1 MIPEKIKLNP
11 TDLSTYCP
19 ELWSRAYISQQNN
32 QFAYKPCCYFRPSNN
47 DVLTDFTSI
56 YNDLNQKHQT
66 IRIESLQ
73 GKKDIGCS
81 YCYNL
86 EQSLES
92 SPRINAVEKYGT
104 DVTLISHLDLNLGT
118 LCNLSCAICGPFN
131 SSSWVPIAERGW
143 NSVDP
148 VFKYKAKNRQ
158 VIDDP
163 QLFLQLKTIQL
174 QGGEI
179 FLEDGYQ
186 TFFENLGK
194 YRTYENLE
202 VMIFTN
208 GTVKPSYEFV
218 NILNRCKEV
227 RIFFSVDDVK
237 ERFEYQRR
245 GAKWDEVINNI
256 KWFQEN
262 LYATYGFNIT
272 YSLYNIYYL
281 DQIQKTL
288 SNLFPNLYQNY
299 SAFNTGM
306 ANCSA
311 EFLQQEHYDI
321 IRNKIEQV
329 PELEFIK
336 NFIKIKSNPYNEFI
350 DYVKKY
356 DKLTG
361 TSYPNTHPEFWT
373 LINN

>member
-1 MIPEKIKLNP
+1 M
-11 TDLSTYCP
+11 
-19 ELWSRAYISQQNN
+19 
-32 QFAYKPCCYFRPSNN
+32 
-47 DVLTDFTSI
+47 
-56 YNDLNQKHQT
+56 
-66 IRIESLQ
+66 
-73 GKKDIGCS
+73 
-81 YCYNL
+81 
-86 EQSLES
+86 
-92 SPRINAVEKYGT
+92 
-104 DVTLISHLDLNLGT
+104 
-118 LCNLSCAICGPFN
+118 
-131 SSSWVPIAERGW
+131 
-143 NSVDP
+143 
-148 VFKYKAKNRQ
+148 
-158 VIDDP
+158 
-163 QLFLQLKTIQL
+163 FLQLKTIQL